1 MFYRCFG
8 VFLCTTFIIRF
19 NHNQINSTYS
29 EVMEDEIIVEW
40 MGEMGLMDSQAAVER
55 LGFLPLHR
63 QARILLLGFFHD
75 MGAP

>member
-1 MFYRCFG
+1 
-8 VFLCTTFIIRF
+8 
-19 NHNQINSTYS
+19 
-29 EVMEDEIIVEW
+29 MEDEIIVEW

-75 MGAP
+75 MGAPWIFYILYVFYVLCKF